1 MVGNV
6 TETGRPLRYSDSMS
20 NVRVRRW
27 TVALGGLLLLA
38 VALFPIGWQA
48 WVDRHYAAA
57 IYTVDDVPAARV
69 ALVLGARVYPDGRL
83 SSMLRDRVDQ
93 AVALYQAGKVDKILV
108 SGDNSSDEY
117 NEPGAMMARAIAQ
130 GVPAADVQPD
140 YGGRRTYDSCYRAR
154 AIFGVEDAII
164 VTQQFHLPRAIFLC
178 ESLGIS
184 ATGVI
189 ADRQLYS
196 RRAVTWSELRE
207 VPATFLALI
216 DAIRRVPPPVLGEPI
231 PLE

>member
-6 TETGRPLRYSDSMS
+6 TESARSLRHSGRMS
-20 NVRVRRW
+20 IVRVRRW
-27 TVALGGLLLLA
+27 MVALGGLLFLA
-38 VALFPIGWQA
+38 GALFPFGWQA

-57 IYTVDDVPAARV
+57 IYPVDDVPAARV
-69 ALVLGARVYPDGRL
+69 ALVLGARVFPDGRL
-83 SSMLRDRVDQ
+83 SSMLRDRVDR
-93 AVALYQAGKVDKILV
+93 AVALYKAGKVDKILM
-108 SGDNSSDEY
+108 SGDNSSAEY
-117 NEPGAMMARAIAQ
+117 NEPGAMMARAIAL

-154 AIFGVEDAII
+154 AIFGVEEVII

-178 ESLGIS
+178 ESLGIN
-184 ATGVI
+184 ATGVV
-189 ADRQLYS
+189 ADQRLYS
-196 RRAVTWSELRE
+196 QRAVAWSELRE
-207 VPATFLALI
+207 VPATLLALI